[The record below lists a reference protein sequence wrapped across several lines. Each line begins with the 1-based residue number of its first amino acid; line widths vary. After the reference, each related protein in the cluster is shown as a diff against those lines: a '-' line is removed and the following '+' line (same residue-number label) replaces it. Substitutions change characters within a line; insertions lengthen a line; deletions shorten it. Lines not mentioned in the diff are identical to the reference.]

1 MKRVGLVL
9 VLVAAVVAACGCARK
24 QAVAPAAPGG
34 IVLAEGRKI
43 IQGGRVWWVDFDG
56 ADQPG
61 VLTVTVTW
69 PGPPSK
75 MTATFRHGS
84 SRNRGWTRKRAP
96 VVTRAKVTAQDV
108 AGGGTWRLYLANRG
122 RCGKTAHARYVVV
135 FRPD

>member
-1 MKRVGLVL
+1 MRWVGVVL
-9 VLVAAVVAACGCARK
+9 VLVAVLVVASGCGRR
-24 QAVAPAAPGG
+24 QEVVAPVPGG
-34 IVLAEGRKI
+34 IVLAEGTKI

-56 ADQPG
+56 VDQPG

-75 MTATFRHGS
+75 MTVSFRHGS
-84 SRNRGWTRKRAP
+84 ARNRGWVRKGKP
-96 VVTRAKVTAQDV
+96 VVTRVKVTAQDV
-108 AGGGTWRLYLANRG
+108 AGGGTWRLYLANHG